1 MTLRSVFMIKVQLL
15 FTWPKSFLP
24 IQIKNL
30 IDFLSVLHLKIPQLA
45 IVINLN
51 DQAILILTLP
61 LLSIELI
68 AHIAFDLGVLLLDPC
83 YPKI

>member
-1 MTLRSVFMIKVQLL
+1 MTLRSVFMIKVRLL

-30 IDFLSVLHLKIPQLA
+30 IDFLSVLHLKIQLA

>member
-30 IDFLSVLHLKIPQLA
+30 IDFLSVLHLKIQLA